1 MDRYFQHDA
10 FFYLDEHQFVSGLV
24 SFILNGLSNDEA
36 VLVAVDAP
44 KIDLL
49 RAELDGAA
57 GRVGFADIRSLGRNP
72 ALIIPAWQDFLSARA
87 DETPVRG
94 VGEPIWPGR
103 SGPELLE
110 SQYHE
115 SLLNV
120 AFANAHGFRLLCAY
134 DAGRLEP
141 SILAHAEC
149 SHAHVTDGCRDTS
162 SDRYCGLEGAA
173 ATFSA
178 PLPDP
183 PRDADLFW
191 LLGSRLADLR
201 SIVVEHATRAGLS
214 DARTAELVLAVNEV
228 VTNSLRH
235 GGGEGTLVIWRE
247 PDRVICE
254 VRDRG
259 HITSPLAGRHKPS
272 VDRESGRGLW
282 LANQL
287 CDLVQIRSSSAGS
300 AVRVHMRL

>member
-1 MDRYFQHDA
+1 MHRYFQHDA

-24 SFILNGLSNDEA
+24 SFILNGLGNDEA

-94 VGEPIWPGR
+94 VGEPISPGR

-115 SLLNV
+115 NLLNV

-162 SDRYCGLEGAA
+162 SNRYCGPEGAA

-235 GGGEGTLVIWRE
+235 GGGEGTLEIWCE

-300 AVRVHMRL
+300 TVRVHMRL